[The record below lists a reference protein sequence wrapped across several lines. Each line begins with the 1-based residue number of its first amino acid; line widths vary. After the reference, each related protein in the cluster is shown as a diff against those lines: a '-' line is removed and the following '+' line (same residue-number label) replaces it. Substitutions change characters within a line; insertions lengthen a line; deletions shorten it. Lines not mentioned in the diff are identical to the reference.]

1 MVRLMLCGAA
11 HPTSQVAAASSDI
24 AEQRQETFTA
34 SRGASRD
41 MNPAWGHGKTA
52 VPQILTKGNG
62 GPTSLRFQNTSPLL
76 LSRGHVENPCDNYKA
91 HKVKQFRC
99 D

>member
-11 HPTSQVAAASSDI
+11 RATSQVAAASSNI
-24 AEQRQETFTA
+24 AEQRQEAFTA

-62 GPTSLRFQNTSPLL
+62 GSGEFEVPKYQPTSFVPRT
-76 LSRGHVENPCDNYKA
+76 C
-91 HKVKQFRC
+91 
-99 D
+99 